1 VTVIENIYLSGDFAP
16 VHHEVTAHDLPV
28 IGSIPPELEGRYLRN
43 GPNPLGDLTP
53 ETHHWFSGHGMVHG
67 VRLRGGR
74 AEWYRNRWV
83 RGGESS
89 DLLGEP
95 PLPSPSRPV
104 AFGANTS
111 VRGHAGVTLAL
122 VEGGTLPVELDY
134 ELNSV
139 AASDFGGTL
148 PNGFTAHPKIDPN
161 TGEMHALCY
170 SWREL
175 ADHVQ
180 YVVVATDGRVRRVV
194 DIPLPGMTML
204 HDMSITQ
211 RYAVVYDLPVTIDP
225 AVAGRSRFPFRWNPG
240 HGARVGLLPREGTA
254 SEIVWCEV
262 GPCYVYHALNAYD
275 ADDGT
280 VVVDVCRYQ
289 RMFDRDV
296 LGPAGDVLPTLDRW
310 VLDPVRRTVSETRI
324 DDRPQEFPRV
334 RADREGLPHRFGYA
348 AGVGAGF
355 TPGAT
360 FKHDLVAGT
369 TAAHDHGP
377 GRGSAEP
384 VFVARPG
391 AAAEDDGWLLSY
403 VHDSTRGAS
412 ELVVLD
418 ARDLSEPPVARVPL
432 PQRVPFGFHGDFVP
446 DTDVPPGR

>member
-1 VTVIENIYLSGDFAP
+1 MTVIENIYLSDNFAP
-16 VHHEVTAHDLPV
+16 VQHEVTAHDLPV
-28 IGSIPPELEGRYLRN
+28 IGTIPPELEGRYLRN
-43 GPNPLGDLTP
+43 GPNPLGELTP
-53 ETHHWFSGHGMVHG
+53 ATHHWFTGQGMVHG

-83 RGGESS
+83 RGG
-89 DLLGEP
+89 DVAQRLGEP
-95 PLPSPSRPV
+95 PLPSPARLRTYS
-104 AFGANTS
+104 ANTS
-111 VRGHAGVTLAL
+111 VRGHAGRTFAL
-122 VEGGTLPVELDY
+122 VEGGALPVELDY

-139 AASDFGGTL
+139 AAVDFGGTL
-148 PNGFTAHPKIDPN
+148 PNGFTAHPKIDPA

-180 YVVVATDGRVRRVV
+180 YVVVGADGRVRRVV

-211 RYAVVYDLPVTIDP
+211 RYAVVYDLPVTLAP
-225 AVAGRSRFPFRWNPG
+225 AVGGGFPFRWDPAY
-240 HGARVGLLPREGTA
+240 GARVGLLPRDGSA
-254 SEIVWCEV
+254 ADIVWCEV
-262 GPCYVYHALNAYD
+262 GPCYAYHALNAYD
-275 ADDGT
+275 AADGT
-280 VVVDVCRYQ
+280 VVVDVCRYE

-296 LGPAGDVLPTLDRW
+296 LGPAGDCLPTLDRW

-324 DDRPQEFPRV
+324 DDRAQEFPRV

-355 TPGAT
+355 LPGAT
-360 FKHDLVAGT
+360 YKHDLVAGT
-369 TAAHDHGP
+369 TTAHDHGP

-384 VFVARPG
+384 VFVPRPG
-391 AAAEDDGWLLSY
+391 ASAEDDGWLLSY
-403 VHDSTRGAS
+403 VHDATRDAS

-418 ARDLSEPPVARVPL
+418 ARELARPPVARVPL

-446 DTDVPPGR
+446 DTAVAPGG